1 MATFQRPRTERPRTA
16 VQPNLARPAFRVV
29 DGIEM
34 LSISAK
40 FGKRTRTWG
49 PFMQTFEQGKK
60 DAEHLIVHWLRNQKG
75 YTGECWRYGVCE
87 LTSGTTGQRVVLS
100 PPPYLEVVE
109 PQDSATRVSADSHE
123 AANQ

>member
-16 VQPNLARPAFRVV
+16 VQTNLVRPAFRVV

-87 LTSGTTGQRVVLS
+87 LTSGTTDRREVLN
-100 PPPYLEVVE
+100 PPPYLEAVE
-109 PQDSATRVSADSHE
+109 SGASLTSASKG
-123 AANQ
+123 